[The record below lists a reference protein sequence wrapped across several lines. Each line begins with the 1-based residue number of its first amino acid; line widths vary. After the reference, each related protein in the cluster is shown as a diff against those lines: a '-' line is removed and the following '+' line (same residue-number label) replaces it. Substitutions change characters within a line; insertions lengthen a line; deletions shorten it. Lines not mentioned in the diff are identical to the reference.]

1 MSRALHTSTGTFEEY
16 GTQGRIADT
25 PRGSWEVTWS
35 HDGWRTSDLGRLYRP
50 RYFHPDGIAVHG
62 YGSVPAYPAS
72 HGCARVS
79 LPAMDMIW
87 RERLMP
93 SGATVLVT

>member
-1 MSRALHTSTGTFEEY
+1 MVPRRLAHQRPGPSLPAAVLH
-16 GTQGRIADT
+16 R
-25 PRGSWEVTWS
+25 
-35 HDGWRTSDLGRLYRP
+35 
-50 RYFHPDGIAVHG
+50 DGIAVHG